1 MDFESTEN
9 RKAPRTLVCVVHDRE
24 GRIVHGHV
32 FVGDAT
38 TGLFSAKGRAERER
52 ETLEGA
58 RRNHGAKV
66 ARLRVLHAPPTF
78 RFDPDVAY
86 RVDVKARRLV
96 KDEGAGPPPAMPG
109 TAKARKKS
117 SP

>member
-1 MDFESTEN
+1 MDFESTEK

-32 FVGDAT
+32 FVGDAK
-38 TGLFSAKGRAERER
+38 TGLFSARGRAERER

-58 RRNHGAKV
+58 RRNHGEQV
-66 ARLRVLHAPPTF
+66 ASLHVLHAPATL
-78 RFDPDVAY
+78 RFDPDATY

-96 KDEGAGPPPAMPG
+96 KEERESQPPP
-109 TAKARKKS
+109 RSKS
-117 SP
+117 AAPRR

>member
-9 RKAPRTLVCVVHDRE
+9 REAPRTQVCVVHDQE

-32 FVGDAT
+32 FVGDAK
-38 TGLFSAKGRAERER
+38 TGLFSTKGRAERER

-66 ARLRVLHAPPTF
+66 ARLRVLHAPATF
-78 RFDPDVAY
+78 RFDPNVAY

-96 KDEGAGPPPAMPG
+96 EDKGEGQPPAKRG
-109 TAKARKKS
+109 AVKARKKS
-117 SP
+117 SS